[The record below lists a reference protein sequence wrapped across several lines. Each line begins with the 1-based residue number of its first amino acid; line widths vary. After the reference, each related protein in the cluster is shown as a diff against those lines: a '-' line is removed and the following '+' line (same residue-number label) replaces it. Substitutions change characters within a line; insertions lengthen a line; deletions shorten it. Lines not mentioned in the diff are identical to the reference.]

1 MHSINENLARPELE
15 RERERE
21 RERGGERGRYSK
33 LESGRQH
40 ELPHAGVSD

>member
-21 RERGGERGRYSK
+21 RERGER
-33 LESGRQH
+33 E
-40 ELPHAGVSD
+40 AGTLS